1 MDTINTH
8 ITRLTVTQRGST
20 TELTAL
26 PTGKV
31 TVLTAKGG
39 LPGAKGETGNQGIP
53 GQDGAAQI
61 PEILDGGNF

>member
-1 MDTINTH
+1 MNTH
-8 ITRLTVTQRGST
+8 ITRLTVIQPNAT
-20 TELTAL
+20 TVLEPL

-31 TVLTAKGG
+31 TVLTAQGG
-39 LPGAKGETGNQGIP
+39 LLGPQGPEGPQGQP